1 RDVGQP
7 QKPSPPKTIIFI
19 AVSLQHAGIV
29 FCGKFRM
36 KTPKRP
42 RLTKET
48 GPRPKTG
55 SRFSPLPVKGK
66 PVPGKE
72 KRLSDKAVKRERER
86 ERERART
93 VP

>member
-1 RDVGQP
+1 VGQP

-42 RLTKET
+42 HPEKEA
-48 GPRPKTG
+48 GPRANGRNGFPLLNRVQTLAGQEKT
-55 SRFSPLPVKGK
+55 
-66 PVPGKE
+66 E
-72 KRLSDKAVKRERER
+72 II
-86 ERERART
+86 
-93 VP
+93 